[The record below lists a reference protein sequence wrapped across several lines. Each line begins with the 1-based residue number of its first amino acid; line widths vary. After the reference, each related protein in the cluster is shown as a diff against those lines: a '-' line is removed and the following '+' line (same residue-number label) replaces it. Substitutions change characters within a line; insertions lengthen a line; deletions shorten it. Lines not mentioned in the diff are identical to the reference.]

1 MPPLRLWIKEELILA
16 FNLYLKTPFGK
27 THSTNKDIIHLA
39 NLINRTP
46 SSVALRLANFASVD
60 PVLQARG
67 IKGMDGGKKIVQPIW
82 DEFFNNQ
89 EELIFLS
96 EQILAQKEN
105 TSIEKKFED
114 ILFDIKDLK
123 GQDIIRAVKT
133 RVNQSVFRQM
143 VLSNYNNKCAIT
155 GIDIPELLLASHI
168 VPWSKNEEHRLNPEN
183 GICFSALYDKAF
195 DKGLI
200 GINTNHEIIL
210 SDTVKGKKEIEFF
223 TKYFAPIE
231 NQKIIV
237 AQKYLPRRDF
247 LEYHL
252 DTIFNNKQHQLNS
265 PIHRT
270 DL

>member
-1 MPPLRLWIKEELILA
+1 MPPLRLWTKEELILA
-16 FNLYLKTPFGK
+16 FNLYLKIPFGK

-39 NLINRTP
+39 NLIDRTP
-46 SSVALRLANFASVD
+46 GSIALRLANFASVD
-60 PVLQARG
+60 PVLKARG

-82 DEFFNNQ
+82 NEFYENQ

-96 EQILAQKEN
+96 EEILAQKEHI
-105 TSIEKKFED
+105 SIEKKFED
-114 ILFDIKDLK
+114 ILFDTKDLK
-123 GQDIIRAVKT
+123 GEDVRRAVKT

-168 VPWSKNEEHRLNPEN
+168 IPWSKNEEHRLNPEN

-200 GINTNHEIIL
+200 GINTNHEIIF
-210 SDTVKGKKEIEFF
+210 SDSIKRKKEAEFYN
-223 TKYFAPIE
+223 KYFYSLE
-231 NQKIIV
+231 NQKII
-237 AQKYLPRRDF
+237 APQKYLPRKEF

-252 DTIFNNKQHQLNS
+252 DTVFNKQIIS
-265 PIHRT
+265 
-270 DL
+270 

>member
-1 MPPLRLWIKEELILA
+1 MPPPRLWTKEELILA
-16 FNLYLKTPFGK
+16 FNLYLKLPYAKVSKTTPEVK
-27 THSTNKDIIHLA
+27 KLA
-39 NLINRTP
+39 EILKRTP
-46 SSVALRLANFASVD
+46 SSIAMRLANFASVD
-60 PVLQARG
+60 PFHIGRG
-67 IKGMDGGKKIVQPIW
+67 VVGLKNGMNQVQPIW
-82 DEFFNNQ
+82 NEFFNNK

-105 TSIEKKFED
+105 TSIENKYED

-168 VPWSKNEEHRLNPEN
+168 IPWSKNEEHRLNPEN

-195 DKGLI
+195 DTGLI
-200 GINTNHEIIL
+200 GINTNHEIIF
-210 SDTVKGKKEIEFF
+210 SDAIKKKKESEFYI
-223 TKYFAPIE
+223 KYFISLE

-237 AQKYLPRRDF
+237 AQKYSPRKEF

-252 DTIFNNKQHQLNS
+252 DTIFNKQIIL
-265 PIHRT
+265 
-270 DL
+270 

>member
-1 MPPLRLWIKEELILA
+1 MPSPRLWTKEELIVA
-16 FNLYLKTPFGK
+16 FNLYLKIEFGK
-27 THSTNKDIIHLA
+27 THSNNPKIIKLA
-39 NLINRTP
+39 NLIDRTP
-46 SSVALRLANFASVD
+46 ASIVMRLGNFASID
-60 PVLQARG
+60 PFHIKRG
-67 IKGMDGGKKIVQPIW
+67 ISGLKNGMNQVQPIW

-114 ILFDIKDLK
+114 ILLDTKDLK
-123 GQDIIRAVKT
+123 GQDVIRAVKT

-168 VPWSKNEEHRLNPEN
+168 IPWSKNEEHRLNPEN

-210 SDTVKGKKEIEFF
+210 SDTIKGKKEIEFF

-237 AQKYLPRRDF
+237 AQKYLPRKDF

-252 DTIFNNKQHQLNS
+252 DTIFNNKLH
-265 PIHRT
+265 
-270 DL
+270 